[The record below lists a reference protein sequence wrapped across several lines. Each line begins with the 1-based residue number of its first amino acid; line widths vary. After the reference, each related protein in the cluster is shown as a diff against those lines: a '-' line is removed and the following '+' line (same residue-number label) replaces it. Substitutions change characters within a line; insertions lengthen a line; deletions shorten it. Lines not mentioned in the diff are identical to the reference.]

1 MSARIDAACFVFGG
15 SVGWVFLYIFKI
27 KEEYRTRNK
36 ECPILKFKG
45 MTNNEQGMSNVE
57 VLACVN

>member
-1 MSARIDAACFVFGG
+1 MI
-15 SVGWVFLYIFKI
+15 YIFLETK
-27 KEEYRTRNK
+27 KEYRTRNK

-45 MTNNEQGMSNVE
+45 MLNNEQGMSNIE